1 MSIPNWNEFKKL
13 RLERLKKEINR
24 VDKDILTLLN
34 VINNI
39 NDYVTL
45 SSCSGRI
52 IVIDL
57 EKFGEKRNS
66 VFLGKWHEQV
76 TVDQVKLAIEKG
88 KRQTWFILDP
98 PILHIACKN
107 LKAAEN
113 LMKIAND
120 SGFKRAGLIS
130 LKNLVVEIASFE
142 KIETPVAINGVR
154 IVNDTFLEKVVEI
167 ANEKLKRC
175 KEKLKKLELNLKKFG
190 LRR

>member
-175 KEKLKKLELNLKKFG
+175 KEKLKKLELNLKKFE